1 MRKIMLSLVTLT
13 AAFALTGCGVSNTT
27 APASLRPAANVAAQ
41 AKVEEGQV
49 KFDKQV
55 VYRTIDVL
63 GIGAVYQTKL
73 EKAGI
78 KNINQLLVAGA
89 GRTARKHLAAN
100 TGISEKRLLTWVNHG
115 DLMRV
120 TGAGPEYSRLLE
132 LAGVDTVMELAKRNS
147 IHLAAQ
153 LEKANDLGGGKKAV
167 KRIPDVTTTTKWVD
181 NAQKFARIVTY

>member
-1 MRKIMLSLVTLT
+1 MRPYLLSLVTLT
-13 AAFALTGCGVSNTT
+13 AALAITGCGVNATS
-27 APASLRPAANVAAQ
+27 APSLRQAANVAAQ
-41 AKVEEGQV
+41 AKVSEGDV
-49 KFDKQV
+49 AFNKQV
-55 VYRTIDVL
+55 VYKTIDVL
-63 GIGAVYQTKL
+63 GIGNVYEAKL

-78 KNINQLLVAGA
+78 KNINQLLLAGA
-89 GRTARKHLAAN
+89 KRNERKKLAEA
-100 TGISEKRLLTWVNHG
+100 TGISEKLLLTWINHG

-132 LAGVDTVMELAKRNS
+132 LAGVDTVLELAKRNS

-167 KRIPDVTTTTKWVD
+167 HRIPDVTTTTRWVD